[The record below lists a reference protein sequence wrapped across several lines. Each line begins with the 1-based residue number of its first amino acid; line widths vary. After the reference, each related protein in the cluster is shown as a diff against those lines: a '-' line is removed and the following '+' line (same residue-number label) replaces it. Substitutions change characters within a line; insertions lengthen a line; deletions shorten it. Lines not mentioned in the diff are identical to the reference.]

1 MYSLCSALLPLP
13 PALKWPFKG
22 FDKSVAKVSDFT
34 GTSIS
39 AFSERLLLS
48 HLEKFTSVSPRRT
61 LKSVIIYQKGR
72 ENYFSLSMLWKDI
85 EGISKE
91 GKQVMKWKMIILR
104 ETSANAFFFSFRYYE
119 AKKFAC
125 DLGDLAQHS
134 LIQPCWSVSPFHLR
148 QLSEET
154 YRHWSP
160 NPSNWGW
167 HFFFVRSPPG
177 AQGRAAG

>member
-1 MYSLCSALLPLP
+1 MYSLWSALLPLP

-91 GKQVMKWKMIILR
+91 GKQVMK
-104 ETSANAFFFSFRYYE
+104 
-119 AKKFAC
+119 
-125 DLGDLAQHS
+125 
-134 LIQPCWSVSPFHLR
+134 
-148 QLSEET
+148 
-154 YRHWSP
+154 
-160 NPSNWGW
+160 
-167 HFFFVRSPPG
+167 
-177 AQGRAAG
+177 